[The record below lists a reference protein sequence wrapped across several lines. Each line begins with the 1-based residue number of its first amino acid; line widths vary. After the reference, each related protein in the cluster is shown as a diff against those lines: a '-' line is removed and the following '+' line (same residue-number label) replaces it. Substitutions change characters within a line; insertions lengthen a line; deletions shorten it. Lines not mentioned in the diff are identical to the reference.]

1 MSEIIVTGK
10 VEGNI
15 IHLDQSIPELEG
27 KLVSI
32 KVDSLVDV
40 VLSKE
45 ENSKLWGEWEKS
57 GPQGHIEKVE
67 IPNDRLL

>member
-57 GPQGHIEKVE
+57 GPQGPIEEVE
-67 IPNDRLL
+67 LPNDRLL